1 MLVDGWVGWS
11 DRTSEGERETL
22 LLLLGIFSAKL
33 HISYVMVFSTVLPS
47 EKRSFQ
53 YICEQHKCV
62 IQ

>member
-1 MLVDGWVGWS
+1 MLVDDWVGWS
-11 DRTSEGERETL
+11 DSASEGERETI

-53 YICEQHKCV
+53 YMYVQHKCV